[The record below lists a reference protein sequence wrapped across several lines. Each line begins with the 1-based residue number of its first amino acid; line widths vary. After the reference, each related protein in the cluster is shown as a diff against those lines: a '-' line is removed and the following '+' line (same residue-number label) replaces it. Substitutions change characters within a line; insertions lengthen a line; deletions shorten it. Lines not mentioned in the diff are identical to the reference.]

1 MDGPGLVTK
10 QLFVWV
16 KGRIMEKDLEVP
28 EARAPVGGLD
38 EDDAPS
44 QGGGQQPWTAPKHLL
59 HTGLNN

>member
-10 QLFVWV
+10 QLKSRV
-16 KGRIMEKDLEVP
+16 MEKDLEVP

-59 HTGLNN
+59 HTGRNN

>member
-1 MDGPGLVTK
+1 
-10 QLFVWV
+10 
-16 KGRIMEKDLEVP
+16 MEKDLEVP

-38 EDDAPS
+38 EDDAPG